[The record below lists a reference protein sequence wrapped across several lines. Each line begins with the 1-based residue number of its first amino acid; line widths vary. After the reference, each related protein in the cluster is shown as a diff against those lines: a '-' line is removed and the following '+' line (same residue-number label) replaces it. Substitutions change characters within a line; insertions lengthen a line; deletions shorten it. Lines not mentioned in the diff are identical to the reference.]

1 MPVMTIDRAALRAQA
16 RERIRTARVPAL
28 RFTALFLAIGV
39 VLDLIGT
46 AANYMLGDNITFSSL
61 SLSFSFI
68 GVLVSLLATVLR
80 AGYAI
85 YCLGVDRGEE
95 TPYSALF
102 DAFPF
107 AGKVILLT
115 LLQAVLIAGGFMLF
129 IVPGVVLALTY
140 SFALYHLCEDPDV
153 GVLDALRRSRQ
164 ETFGYKTQLFLLLA
178 GFLPLLILVSLPVS
192 VCEYYLAALLPKT
205 LSGELAHTLAYGIL
219 VGCASLYLAPYIAL
233 SQIGFYRRVT
243 APPEEEP
250 LAESTENEENRLE

>member
-1 MPVMTIDRAALRAQA
+1 
-16 RERIRTARVPAL
+16 
-28 RFTALFLAIGV
+28 
-39 VLDLIGT
+39 
-46 AANYMLGDNITFSSL
+46 
-61 SLSFSFI
+61 
-68 GVLVSLLATVLR
+68 
-80 AGYAI
+80 
-85 YCLGVDRGEE
+85 
-95 TPYSALF
+95 
-102 DAFPF
+102 
-107 AGKVILLT
+107 
-115 LLQAVLIAGGFMLF
+115 LQAVLIAGGFMLF

-250 LAESTENEENRLE
+250 LAESPESEENRLE